1 MVFDLV
7 FEQMCSIF
15 APCVGLAALLN
26 VCSEL
31 WVPLNQGKKQTV
43 SVKVLCGYTVIFLVN
58 MPWRVVNL
66 QS

>member
-15 APCVGLAALLN
+15 APCVGLAALLK

-31 WVPLNQGKKQTV
+31 WVPLNQGKEQTV
-43 SVKVLCGYTVIFLVN
+43 SVKVLCGYTVIFWSTCLGG
-58 MPWRVVNL
+58 W
-66 QS
+66 